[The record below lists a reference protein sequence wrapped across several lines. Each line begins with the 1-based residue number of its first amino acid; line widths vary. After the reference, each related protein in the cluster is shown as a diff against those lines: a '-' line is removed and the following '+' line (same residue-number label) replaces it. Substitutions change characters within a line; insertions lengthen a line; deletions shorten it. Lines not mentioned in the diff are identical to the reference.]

1 VSSVEPEDY
10 ANQLDGGKECV
21 SELVV
26 TRGDG
31 AEVFEFVKEP
41 FNKVSLAIQGKVGVS
56 LLKAVRL
63 GRNDWLYSPLLKGFD
78 QGIGIIGFVS
88 QERFGVNLIQ
98 QRLGLTD
105 AGRLA
110 RSKRQSDRI
119 AGCIDDG
126 VDLGGQS
133 ATGAADGLI
142 LTFFFLA
149 PALCW

>member
-10 ANQLDGGKECV
+10 ANQLDGGKECI

-26 TRGDG
+26 ARGDG
-31 AEVFEFVKEP
+31 TEVFEFVKEP
-41 FNKVSLAIQGKVGVS
+41 FNEVALAIQGEVSVS
-56 LLKAVRL
+56 LLKAIRL
-63 GRNDWLYSPLLKGFD
+63 GRDDWLYSPLLKGFD
-78 QGIGIIGFVS
+78 QGIGIIGFIG
-88 QERFGVNLIQ
+88 QKRFGGDLIQ

-119 AGCIDDG
+119 AKRIDDG

-142 LTFFFLA
+142 LSFFFLA

>member
-1 VSSVEPEDY
+1 MSSVEPEDY

-21 SELVV
+21 GELVV
-26 TRGDG
+26 ACGDG
-31 AEVFEFVKEP
+31 AEVFEFAKEP
-41 FNKVSLAIQGKVGVS
+41 FNKVALAIQGKVGVS
-56 LLKAVRL
+56 LLKTIRL
-63 GRNDWLYSPLLKGFD
+63 GRYDWLYSPLLKGFD

-88 QERFGVNLIQ
+88 QERFGINLIE

-105 AGRLA
+105 VGRLA

-119 AGCIDDG
+119 AECVDDNMY
-126 VDLGGQS
+126 LGGQS